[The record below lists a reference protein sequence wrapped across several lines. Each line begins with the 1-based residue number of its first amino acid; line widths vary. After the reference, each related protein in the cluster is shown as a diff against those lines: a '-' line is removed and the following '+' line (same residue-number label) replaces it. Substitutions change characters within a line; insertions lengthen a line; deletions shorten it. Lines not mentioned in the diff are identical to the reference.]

1 MASKR
6 LQQESFR
13 KRKNNFIR
21 RGHEISDRYK
31 VGIWLCIQKNNGQLY
46 IYNSDPKRS
55 DWPPSSAQLVS
66 YYITFN
72 LFLIVQKSMY
82 PMPIVKTREDFIVE
96 KPPSGKASPARKS
109 PSLPGHLS
117 RPPMPEYSQEEIF
130 SGQLLHQ
137 CKE

>member
-55 DWPPSSAQLVS
+55 DWPPSSAQL
-66 YYITFN
+66 
-72 LFLIVQKSMY
+72 
-82 PMPIVKTREDFIVE
+82 TREDFIVE
-96 KPPSGKASPARKS
+96 KPPSGKELPARAS
-109 PSLPGHLS
+109 PSLPGYLS

-137 CKE
+137 CRE